1 MAHKAGFT
9 AVMSHRSGET
19 EDSTIADLAVAVQN
33 SRNLTYGAARLKDQG
48 KPFKQEAAMAKLHAS
63 EVAERVAADINIEW
77 VYGSDSLAQ
86 HWTQL
91 LNNQIAPSR
100 GLMVAL

>member
-1 MAHKAGFT
+1 MVKAMT
-9 AVMSHRSGET
+9 AS
-19 EDSTIADLAVAVQN
+19 A
-33 SRNLTYGAARLKDQG
+33 
-48 KPFKQEAAMAKLHAS
+48 

-77 VYGSDSLAQ
+77 DYGSDSLAQ